1 MAARKKKKNKI
12 NLLPQEEFAQ
22 STLGRV
28 LAWLLSSFRVIV
40 IITEVFVMM
49 VFLSRFWLDAKSA
62 DLNDLIKQKQAV
74 LVASV
79 DFEKEFRGAQKKLDI
94 FSELTGADKLTT
106 DYLNNTS
113 SLVPPEIILS
123 SYSFAGDDIK
133 VEGIS
138 PNERGIA
145 QFVAN
150 LEASDEFEEVAITR
164 INTDQETQVLLTF
177 ALKLTLS
184 SKGEK

>member
-28 LAWLLSSFRVIV
+28 FAWLLSSFRVIV
-40 IITEVFVMM
+40 IVTEVFVMM

-62 DLNDLIKQKQAV
+62 DLNDLIKQRQAV
-74 LVASV
+74 LAASV

-94 FSELTGADKLTT
+94 FSKLTSADKLTT
-106 DYLNNTS
+106 DHLNNTS

-123 SYSFAGDDIK
+123 SFSFTGNDIK
-133 VEGIS
+133 IEGIS

-145 QFVAN
+145 QFIAN
-150 LEASDEFEEVAITR
+150 LEANDEFEEIVITQ
-164 INTDQETQVLLTF
+164 ISSDQETQVLLTF
-177 ALKLTLS
+177 SLRLALKG
-184 SKGEK
+184 KGGK

>member
-1 MAARKKKKNKI
+1 MAARKRKNKI
-12 NLLPQEEFAQ
+12 NLLPQEEFEQ

-62 DLNDLIKQKQAV
+62 DLNDLIRQKQAV

-79 DFEKEFRGAQKKLDI
+79 DFEKEFRGAQKKLGI
-94 FSELTGADKLTT
+94 FSELTVVDQPTT
-106 DYLNNTS
+106 NYLNTTS
-113 SLVPPEIILS
+113 SLVPPEIVLS
-123 SYSFAGDDIK
+123 SYSFVGDNIRI
-133 VEGIS
+133 EGIS

-150 LEASDEFEEVAITR
+150 LEASDEIKEVVITQ
-164 INTDQETQVLLTF
+164 ISTDKETQTLLTF
-177 ALKLTLS
+177 SFKLTLNN
-184 SKGEK
+184 KGGK

>member
-1 MAARKKKKNKI
+1 MAARKKKKKI

-40 IITEVFVMM
+40 IVTEVFVMM

-62 DLNDLIKQKQAV
+62 DLNDLIKQRQAV

-79 DFEKEFRGAQKKLDI
+79 DFEKEFRGVQKKLSI
-94 FSELTGADKLTT
+94 FSELTAVEQPTT
-106 DYLNNTS
+106 NHLNTTS

-123 SYSFAGDDIK
+123 SLSFVGDDIK
-133 VEGIS
+133 IEGIS

-150 LEASDEFEEVAITR
+150 LDASDEIKEVAITQ
-164 INTDQETQVLLTF
+164 ISTDKETQVLLTF
-177 ALKLTLS
+177 SLKITLS
-184 SKGEK
+184 SKGGK

>member
-12 NLLPQEEFAQ
+12 NLLPQEEFEQ

-79 DFEKEFRGAQKKLDI
+79 DFEKEFRGAQKKLGI
-94 FSELTGADKLTT
+94 FSELTAVDQPTT
-106 DYLNNTS
+106 NYLNTIS
-113 SLVPPEIILS
+113 SLVPPEIVLS
-123 SYSFAGDDIK
+123 SYSFVGDNIRI
-133 VEGIS
+133 EGIS

-150 LEASDEFEEVAITR
+150 LEANDEIKEVAITQ
-164 INTDQETQVLLTF
+164 ISTDKETQVLLTF
-177 ALKLTLS
+177 SLKLTLS
-184 SKGEK
+184 SKGEE

>member
-1 MAARKKKKNKI
+1 MAARKKKNRI

-40 IITEVFVMM
+40 IITELFVMM

-62 DLNDLIKQKQAV
+62 DLNDLITQRQAV

-79 DFEKEFRGAQKKLDI
+79 DFEKEFRGAQKKLNI
-94 FSELTGADKLTT
+94 FSELTTVDKLTT
-106 DYLNNTS
+106 DHLNNVS
-113 SLVPPEIILS
+113 SLVPPEIVLS
-123 SYSFAGDDIK
+123 SFSFVSGSIK
-133 VEGIS
+133 IEGIS

-150 LEASDEFEEVAITR
+150 LEASDEFQEIAITQ
-164 INTDQETQVLLTF
+164 ISTDKETQVLLTF
-177 ALKLTLS
+177 SLKLTLGG
-184 SKGEK
+184 KGEN

>member
-1 MAARKKKKNKI
+1 MTARKKKNKI
-12 NLLPQEEFAQ
+12 NLLPQEEFAR

-28 LAWLLSSFRVIV
+28 LAWFLSSFRIIV

-62 DLNDLIKQKQAV
+62 DLNDLIKQRQAV

-79 DFEKEFRGAQKKLDI
+79 DFEKDFRGVQKKLKI
-94 FSELTGADKLTT
+94 FSELTAVDKPAT
-106 DYLNNTS
+106 DHLNTIS
-113 SLVPPEIILS
+113 SLIPPEIILS
-123 SYSFAGDDIK
+123 SFSFVGGGIK
-133 VEGIS
+133 IEGIS

-150 LEASDEFEEVAITR
+150 LEASDKFKEVAITQ
-164 INTDQETQVLLTF
+164 ISTDKETQVLLTF
-177 ALKLTLS
+177 ALKLTLN
-184 SKGEK
+184 SKGGK

>member
-1 MAARKKKKNKI
+1 MAAQKKKNRI

-28 LAWLLSSFRVIV
+28 LAWFLSSFRIIV

-74 LVASV
+74 LVASA
-79 DFEKEFRGAQKKLDI
+79 DFEKEFRGIQKKLGI
-94 FSELTGADKLTT
+94 FSELTVIDEPTT
-106 DYLNNTS
+106 SYLNSTT
-113 SLVPPEIILS
+113 SLVPPEVILS
-123 SYSFAGDDIK
+123 SFSFVGTGIK
-133 VEGIS
+133 IEGIS

-150 LEASDEFEEVAITR
+150 LEASEEFEEVDITQ
-164 INTDQETQVLLTF
+164 ISTDKETQVLLTF
-177 ALKLTLS
+177 TLKLTLN
-184 SKGEK
+184 SKGGK

>member
-1 MAARKKKKNKI
+1 MAARKRKNKI
-12 NLLPQEEFAQ
+12 NLLPQEEFEH

-74 LVASV
+74 LVASA
-79 DFEKEFRGAQKKLDI
+79 DFEKEFRGAQKKLAI
-94 FSELTGADKLTT
+94 FSELTAVDQLTT
-106 DYLNNTS
+106 NYLNTTS
-113 SLVPPEIILS
+113 SLVPPEIVLS
-123 SYSFAGDDIK
+123 SYSFTGDNIK
-133 VEGIS
+133 IEGIS

-150 LEASDEFEEVAITR
+150 LEASDEIEEVVITQ
-164 INTDQETQVLLTF
+164 ISTDKETQVLLTF
-177 ALKLTLS
+177 SLKLTLS
-184 SKGEK
+184 NKGGK

>member
-1 MAARKKKKNKI
+1 MAARKKKNRI

-40 IITEVFVMM
+40 IITELFVMM

-62 DLNDLIKQKQAV
+62 DLNDLITQRQAV

-79 DFEKEFRGAQKKLDI
+79 DFEKEFRGAQKKLNI
-94 FSELTGADKLTT
+94 FSELTTVDKLTT
-106 DYLNNTS
+106 GHLNNVS
-113 SLVPPEIILS
+113 SLIPPEIVLS
-123 SYSFAGDDIK
+123 SFSFVNDIIK
-133 VEGIS
+133 IEGIS

-150 LEASDEFEEVAITR
+150 LEANDEFEEIAITQ
-164 INTDQETQVLLTF
+164 ISTDKETQVLLAF
-177 ALKLTLS
+177 SLKLTLS
-184 SKGEK
+184 GKGGK

>member
-1 MAARKKKKNKI
+1 MAARKKKNRI

-62 DLNDLIKQKQAV
+62 DLNDLIKQRQAV

-79 DFEKEFRGAQKKLDI
+79 DFENEFRGAQKKLSI
-94 FSELTGADKLTT
+94 FSELTAVDKPTT
-106 DYLNNTS
+106 GHLNTTS
-113 SLVPPEIILS
+113 SLVPPEIVLS
-123 SYSFAGDDIK
+123 SFSFVGDDIK
-133 VEGIS
+133 IEGVS

-150 LEASDEFEEVAITR
+150 LDASDEFEEVAITQ
-164 INTDQETQVLLTF
+164 ISTDKEIQVLLTF
-177 ALKLTLS
+177 SLKLTLN
-184 SKGEK
+184 SKGGK

>member
-62 DLNDLIKQKQAV
+62 DLNDLIKQRQAV
-74 LVASV
+74 LAASV
-79 DFEKEFRGAQKKLDI
+79 DFEKEFRGVQKKLDI
-94 FSELTGADKLTT
+94 FSELTDIDKLTT
-106 DYLNNTS
+106 DHLNNTS

-123 SYSFAGDDIK
+123 SFSFVGDDIK
-133 VEGIS
+133 IEGIS

-150 LEASDEFEEVAITR
+150 LEASDEFEEVIITR

-177 ALKLTLS
+177 ALKLTLN

>member
-1 MAARKKKKNKI
+1 MAARKKKNRI

-40 IITEVFVMM
+40 IITELFVMM

-62 DLNDLIKQKQAV
+62 DLNDLITQRQAV

-79 DFEKEFRGAQKKLDI
+79 DFEKEFRGAQKKLNI
-94 FSELTGADKLTT
+94 FSELTTVDKLTT
-106 DYLNNTS
+106 DHLNNVS
-113 SLVPPEIILS
+113 SLVPPEIVLS
-123 SYSFAGDDIK
+123 SFSFVSDSIK
-133 VEGIS
+133 IEGIS

-150 LEASDEFEEVAITR
+150 LEASDEFQEIT
-164 INTDQETQVLLTF
+164 ITQISTDKETQVLLTF
-177 ALKLTLS
+177 SLKLALS
-184 SKGEK
+184 GEGEN

>member
-1 MAARKKKKNKI
+1 MAARKKKNSI

-62 DLNDLIKQKQAV
+62 DLNDLIKQRQAV

-79 DFEKEFRGAQKKLDI
+79 DFEEEFRGAQKKLGI
-94 FSELTGADKLTT
+94 FSNLTDIDRLTT
-106 DYLNNTS
+106 DHLNNTS
-113 SLVPPEIILS
+113 SLVPPEIVLI
-123 SYSFAGDDIK
+123 SFSFVGDDIK
-133 VEGIS
+133 IEGIS

-150 LEASDEFEEVAITR
+150 LEANDEFEEVAITQ
-164 INTDQETQVLLTF
+164 ISTDKETQVLLTF
-177 ALKLTLS
+177 ALKLTLNN
-184 SKGEK
+184 KGGK